1 MMRGQGHP
9 HPMGGGTRSE
19 VLFGLLV
26 LASLSFGGTM
36 SVRDS
41 AAGSPVSNIQQ
52 VRGPILIEGDANFT
66 AANGVTSGTGLP
78 GDPYIIAGWN
88 ISAAASNAI
97 SIRFTTASFEIR
109 DTRVHSGGASYD
121 GIVLEQVSDARINN
135 VTADSNDD
143 GIHVTRSNG
152 VTVAASTFEA
162 NRGSGLTVLN
172 TLSPRVEND
181 SVTGRLARRD
191 LPGQRRGRDGREQP
205 RLCRLVRTLDFRVPA
220 GDHLVE

>member
-1 MMRGQGHP
+1 
-9 HPMGGGTRSE
+9 MGGGIRSE

-88 ISAAASNAI
+88 ISAAVSNAI
-97 SIRFTTASFEIR
+97 SARNGEDVKTPQESAGEQSRRVSRWDGSMSHASK
-109 DTRVHSGGASYD
+109 S
-121 GIVLEQVSDARINN
+121 
-135 VTADSNDD
+135 
-143 GIHVTRSNG
+143 
-152 VTVAASTFEA
+152 
-162 NRGSGLTVLN
+162 
-172 TLSPRVEND
+172 
-181 SVTGRLARRD
+181 TGRSS
-191 LPGQRRGRDGREQP
+191 
-205 RLCRLVRTLDFRVPA
+205 
-220 GDHLVE
+220 